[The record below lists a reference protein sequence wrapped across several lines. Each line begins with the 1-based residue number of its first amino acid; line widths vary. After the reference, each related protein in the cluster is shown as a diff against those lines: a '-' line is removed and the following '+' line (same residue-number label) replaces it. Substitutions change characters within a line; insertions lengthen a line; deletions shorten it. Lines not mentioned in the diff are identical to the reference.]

1 MNKIIAACESMIN
14 TVIDKINQFM
24 QDAVATANKIPGV
37 NFEAHTISHVQF
49 GRVEMPDIPMLAN
62 GAVIRGGNPFA
73 AILGDQP
80 VGQTNIEAPLSTI
93 EDAVRNVVGDRSG
106 GVLNVNL
113 NYDGETFA
121 RLSLQDF
128 LNEMNR
134 QGYDIDVLGGM
145 L

>member
-1 MNKIIAACESMIN
+1 M
-14 TVIDKINQFM
+14 
-24 QDAVATANKIPGV
+24 
-37 NFEAHTISHVQF
+37 
-49 GRVEMPDIPMLAN
+49 
-62 GAVIRGGNPFA
+62 
-73 AILGDQP
+73 
-80 VGQTNIEAPLSTI
+80 STI

-145 L
+145 S